1 MYIEK
6 RRILWYNTQDPLF
19 FVRCQTLSY
28 FVQFLLILALVVLGC
43 MKTTLQSAMG
53 KRYVRCAQ
61 DSVLF
66 NILFF
71 VSISL
76 SVTIIFGIGRITPAL
91 ILWAAAVA
99 VFTVMFQMLYAMA
112 LSMGPVSLTVLII
125 NCNVFIC
132 TIASTIMFREQ
143 IYLPQLAA
151 IGFLVISMLLSLKKS
166 ADGKGVSTRWL
177 VLSLLAMTGAGVAT
191 TIQKAFSVSSA
202 ASADT
207 NTGNTF
213 LVVMYLIGAL
223 MLAVIYFVSAY
234 TGKKSKSTAGIR
246 PGMLVFA
253 LAMGVVMCI
262 YQKVNIISMA
272 NIDGAFHYP
281 TYTGLASVVMSLIGI
296 LFFRDQL
303 NSRQK
308 WGIVCG
314 IVSVVLMNVR
324 WMPL

>member
-1 MYIEK
+1 M
-6 RRILWYNTQDPLF
+6 LD
-19 FVRCQTLSY
+19 LSY
-28 FVQFLLILALVVLGC
+28 FVQFLLILALVVFGC
-43 MKTTLQSAMG
+43 AKTTLQSAMG
-53 KRYVRCAQ
+53 KRYVHCAQ

-76 SVTIIFGIGRITPAL
+76 FVTILFGIGSITPAL

-143 IYLPQLAA
+143 VYVPQLAA
-151 IGFLVISMLLSLKKS
+151 ILFLVVSMFLSLKKS
-166 ADGKGVSTRWL
+166 ADGKSISTKWL
-177 VLSLLAMTGAGVAT
+177 VISLLSMTGAGLST
-191 TIQKAFSVSSA
+191 TIQKAFSVSYA
-202 ASADT
+202 AADA

-223 MLAVIYFVSAY
+223 ILAVIYFVGAY
-234 TGKKSKSTAGIR
+234 TGKKVKSTAGIR
-246 PGMLVFA
+246 PGMIVFA

-281 TYTGLASVVMSLIGI
+281 TYTGLASVVMTLIGI
-296 LFFRDQL
+296 LFFHDQL
-303 NSRQK
+303 NTKQK

-324 WMPL
+324 WLPL